1 MDPHRRVLSLL
12 LTLLV
17 TSAAA
22 LTGVSLAPAQSRG
35 GHASILNYSYPEV
48 WDPHIAGTLG
58 ALAAISP
65 IYSQVVEFN
74 PLKPTEVIGDLAKSW
89 EAGDDGLTYV
99 FRLHE
104 DAKWSDGKDLT
115 AEDVAFSINRMVEP
129 GKPRPRVG
137 VLRSIVKRAEA
148 IDRNT
153 VKVFLNYASPSFL
166 QFLAVDYMK
175 VLPKHLLAAG
185 VDINQWKNIVGSGP
199 YKIVN
204 ATRGVSV
211 EYERNERYFKKG
223 RPYADRLTISAISDK
238 GTIAAAFRTGKITLT
253 TATFNLDV
261 DDAVRLSNDLKGK
274 YTLYWQPTNAM
285 QHFFFNVTKSPWNNL
300 KLVKALR
307 LATDR
312 HEIQRAL
319 GSGRYELG
327 APFRVGAWYASSGE
341 ELSKMPGY
349 QVPKEKDIQE
359 AKALLKEAGYDP
371 PSRLGKIALTVPGIL
386 FYPDLAQLW
395 AAQMKRN
402 LGVDVELRVVD
413 TPTAVTAFASGN
425 FDAGVFG
432 YGFTI
437 DDPDDYVEALYGP
450 GARNW
455 SRWKNAKFDEMLQA
469 QARELNREKR
479 RAILRRME
487 QLLLTDEDPYIEAMW
502 IPWFYLVSNS
512 VQTEAGS
519 FVPATSIQTVLKQ
532 EHWWLRR

>member
-1 MDPHRRVLSLL
+1 MEGHCRMISLR
-12 LTLLV
+12 LTLAFTIATVL
-17 TSAAA
+17 TSVLPAAA
-22 LTGVSLAPAQSRG
+22 QSPG
-35 GHASILNYSYPEV
+35 GHATVLNYSYPEV
-48 WDPHIAGTLG
+48 WDPHLAGTLG

-65 IYSQVVEFN
+65 MYSQVVEFN
-74 PLKPTEVIGDLAKSW
+74 PLKPTEIIGDLAKTW
-89 EAGDDGLTYV
+89 EAADDGLTYV
-99 FRLHE
+99 FHLHE
-104 DAKWSDGKDLT
+104 SAKWWDGKDLT
-115 AEDVAFSINRMVEP
+115 AEDVAFSINRMIEP
-129 GKPRPRVG
+129 GKARPRVG
-137 VLRSIVKRAEA
+137 VLRSMVKRADA
-148 IDRNT
+148 VDRNT
-153 VKVFLNYASPSFL
+153 VKIFLNYASPSFL

-185 VDINQWKNIVGSGP
+185 VDINQWNNIVGSGP

-204 ATRGVSV
+204 AKRGVSV
-211 EYERNERYFKKG
+211 EYERNASYFKKG
-223 RPYADRLTISAISDK
+223 RPYVDRLTMRAISDK

-261 DDAVRLSNDLKGK
+261 EDALRLSNDLKAK

-300 KLVKALR
+300 KIVKALR

-312 HEIQRAL
+312 HEIQRAF

-327 APFRVGAWYASSGE
+327 APFRVGAWYASARD
-341 ELSKMPGY
+341 ELLKLPGY
-349 QVPKEKDIQE
+349 QVPKERDVQE
-359 AKALLKEAGYDP
+359 AKMLLKEAGYDP

-402 LGVDVELRVVD
+402 LGLEVELRVVD
-413 TPTAVTAFASGN
+413 TPTAVTAFTSGN
-425 FDAGVFG
+425 FDVGVFG

-437 DDPDDYVEALYGP
+437 DDPDDYVDALYGP
-450 GARNW
+450 GGRNW
-455 SRWKNAKFDEMLQA
+455 SRWKNPRFDEMLKA

-479 RAILRRME
+479 RAILRSME
-487 QLLLTDEDPYIEAMW
+487 QFLLTEEDPYIEAMW
-502 IPWFYLVSNS
+502 IPWFYFVSNS

-532 EHWWLRR
+532 DHWWLRR